1 MLQEREAA
9 AAARLLPAQML
20 NMGAGLLREARRGG
34 FVSRAEARGFFR
46 AEPQRSLRVLDALV
60 GALPSSYF
68 ASVAHFLH
76 GIDRA
81 FP

>member
-60 GALPSSYF
+60 GALPSSCPHRMRMSNGLF
-68 ASVAHFLH
+68 CPLH
-76 GIDRA
+76 R
-81 FP
+81 